1 MELIH
6 IDCLGKP
13 LRLRGSLAGWQQLT
27 WDGHVVS
34 ELPARAEPQAHS
46 SHAFSIQAQV
56 SNAANASNTGDE
68 LATQSEATQLFHVRL
83 EIDLQWQDFQLAY
96 QLFVNDHLVG
106 EGNRNAVDLESEV
119 PAPGAPKLKSGGG
132 AQSFGLLAIGL
143 KLLQSAKFIKVA
155 LAGATLAA
163 YSWLLSFH
171 FAVALI
177 VCLVVH
183 EYGHIRAMKH
193 FGLKTKG
200 IYLIPFFGGV
210 ALSDDKINTRWQDVV
225 IAIMG
230 PPFGLLLSLVL
241 WAIYA
246 ITDQI
251 FFAAL
256 ANFNA
261 LINLIN
267 LIPILPLD
275 GGHILKSICFSIHDK
290 LGIVIVSIAT
300 CLGIYTCFSLHLN
313 FLAFVMFIGGLE
325 IAFEWRHRKLSQL
338 LPLNRYGQ
346 IFSTVWYL
354 LTLGCLIAIIWHFAN
369 SGDPLL
375 ASPLR
380 ILQS

>member
-1 MELIH
+1 MELLH
-6 IDCLGKP
+6 IDCLGRP

-34 ELPARAEPQAHS
+34 EHPASTTPVTHFT
-46 SHAFSIQAQV
+46 HAFSLQFKPPG
-56 SNAANASNTGDE
+56 AAPDD
-68 LATQSEATQLFHVRL
+68 SEQPTQLLQVRL
-83 EIDLQWQDFQLAY
+83 ELDLQWQEFALGF
-96 QLFVNDHLVG
+96 QLFVNEKLIS
-106 EGNRNAVDLESEV
+106 EGKRTTQEIESQV
-119 PAPGAPKLKSGGG
+119 PSPSAPSAKSGGG
-132 AQSFGLLAIGL
+132 AHTVGFVAIGL
-143 KLLQSAKFIKVA
+143 KLLQSAKFIKIA

-183 EYGHIRAMKH
+183 EYGHLRAMRY
-193 FGLKTKG
+193 FGLRTKG
-200 IYLIPFFGGV
+200 IYLIPFFGGM

-230 PPFGLLLSLVL
+230 PSFGLILSLVL
-241 WAIYA
+241 WLVYSM
-246 ITDQI
+246 TDHM

-261 LINLIN
+261 LLNLIN

-275 GGHILKSICFSIHDK
+275 GGHILKSICFSIDDR
-290 LGIVIVSIAT
+290 LGVIIVGIAT
-300 CLGIYTCFSLHLN
+300 SLGIYTCFSLHLS
-313 FLAFVMFIGGLE
+313 FLAFVMLIGGIE
-325 IAFEWRHRKLSQL
+325 IALEWRSRQFSQL

-346 IFSTVWYL
+346 VFSTIWYL
-354 LTLGCLIAIIWHFAN
+354 LTLGFLVGIIWHFAN

>member
-13 LRLRGSLAGWQQLT
+13 LRLRASLAGWQQLS
-27 WDGHVVS
+27 WDGHIVS
-34 ELPARAEPQAHS
+34 ELAANASNATHF
-46 SHAFSIQAQV
+46 SHAFSIQV
-56 SNAANASNTGDE
+56 NSAAPADDGNGASP
-68 LATQSEATQLFHVRL
+68 QLIHVRL
-83 EIDLQWQDFQLAY
+83 ELDLQWQDVQIRY
-96 QLFVNDHLVG
+96 QLFVNDDLVS
-106 EGNRNAVDLESEV
+106 EGNRNQQDIESQV
-119 PAPGAPKLKSGGG
+119 PTPGISPKKSGSS
-132 AQSFGLLAIGL
+132 AQTFGLLAIGL
-143 KLLQSAKFIKVA
+143 KLLQSGKFIKVA

-163 YSWLLSFH
+163 YSSLFSFH
-171 FAVALI
+171 FALALI

-200 IYLIPFFGGV
+200 IYLIPFFGGI
-210 ALSDDKINTRWQDVV
+210 ALSEDKVNTRWQDVV

-230 PPFGLLLSLVL
+230 PTFGLALSLVL
-241 WAIYA
+241 WLVYA

-251 FFAAL
+251 YFAAL

-261 LINLIN
+261 LLNLIN

-275 GGHILKSICFSIHDK
+275 GGHILKSICFSINDK
-290 LGIVIVSIAT
+290 LGLVIISIAT
-300 CLGIYTCFSLHLN
+300 CLGIYTCVSLRLN

-325 IAFEWRHRKLSQL
+325 IAFEWRARKFSQL
-338 LPLNRYGQ
+338 LPLKRYGQ
-346 IFSTVWYL
+346 IVSTVWYL
-354 LTLGCLIAIIWHFAN
+354 LTIGSLIAIIYHFA
-369 SGDPLL
+369 STGDPML

>member
-6 IDCLGKP
+6 IDCLGRP

-34 ELPARAEPQAHS
+34 ERPASADQAKDFVHS
-46 SHAFSIQAQV
+46 FSIQV
-56 SNAANASNTGDE
+56 NSTEAASDDMPPAP
-68 LATQSEATQLFHVRL
+68 QLIHVRL
-83 EIDLQWQDFQLAY
+83 ELQLQWQEFHVQY
-96 QLFVNDHLVG
+96 RLFVNENLVS
-106 EGNRNAVDLESEV
+106 EGSRNEQDLEAQV
-119 PAPGAPKLKSGGG
+119 PEPGAPKVKSGGG
-132 AQSFGLLAIGL
+132 AQTFGLVAIGL
-143 KLLQSAKFIKVA
+143 KLLQSAKLIKVA

-163 YSWLLSFH
+163 YSWLFSFQ
-171 FAVALI
+171 FAVSLI
-177 VCLVVH
+177 ACLVVH
-183 EYGHIRAMKH
+183 EYGHIRAMQH

-200 IYLIPFFGGV
+200 IYLIPFFGGM
-210 ALSDDKINTRWQDVV
+210 ALSEDKVNTRWQDVV

-230 PPFGLLLSLVL
+230 PTFGLFLSLVL

-246 ITDQI
+246 ITDQV

-275 GGHILKSICFSIHDK
+275 GGHILKSICFSINDK
-290 LGIVIVSIAT
+290 LGLVIISLAT
-300 CLGIYTCFSLHLN
+300 CLGIYTCFSLRLN

-325 IAFEWRHRKLSQL
+325 IAFEWRARTFSQL
-338 LPLNRYGQ
+338 LPLKRYGQ
-346 IFSTVWYL
+346 IFATVWYL

-369 SGDPLL
+369 SGDPML